1 MAIFGGE
8 FVSTDQAEFKELI
21 EKLDPI
27 QWRKELEKEITN
39 QSDRAIAIVCASII
53 DLQLKDILKEFM
65 IKRKEIDKD
74 LFEGNSALSNFSS
87 KIKMCYYLGLISL
100 DEYKNL
106 DRIRKIR
113 NMFAHQLIN
122 ISFENNQSIRDTCN
136 NLDIPKNRY
145 VPKIIP
151 FPETDGTLPKL
162 NLNPFEVDN
171 SPKNRFVE
179 VFYYLSLNFLQR
191 VTDLQ
196 MEGYREEFE
205 IKKSTADQIRE
216 TKDKI
221 LEVKEK
227 SKEMLL
233 KQLEINQMEEEKG
246 LEKTVFKDLEDG
258 PYLKA
263 FIEII
268 DQYDYVATVLEN
280 SYEK

>member
-1 MAIFGGE
+1 M
-8 FVSTDQAEFKELI
+8 STNQAEFKELY

-27 QWRKELEKEITN
+27 QWRKELEKEIAN

-74 LFEGNSALSNFSS
+74 LFEGNSPLSNFSS
-87 KIKMCYYLGLISL
+87 KIKMCYYLGLISS

-136 NLDIPKNRY
+136 NLNIPKNRY
-145 VPKIIP
+145 IPKSIP

-171 SPKNRFVE
+171 SPKNRFVQ
-179 VFYYLSLNFLQR
+179 VFYYLSFNFLQR
-191 VTDLQ
+191 VSDLQ
-196 MEGYREEFE
+196 IEGYREEFE
-205 IKKSTADQIRE
+205 IKKSTADLFRE
-216 TKDKI
+216 RKEKF
-221 LEVKEK
+221 LEFKEK
-227 SKEMLL
+227 SRKEILL
-233 KQLEINQMEEEKG
+233 KQLEINQNEEKNG
-246 LEKTVFKDLEDG
+246 LEKTVFKDQEDG
-258 PYLKA
+258 PYLKM
-263 FIEII
+263 FMEII
-268 DQYDYVATVLEN
+268 DQYDYIATVLEN